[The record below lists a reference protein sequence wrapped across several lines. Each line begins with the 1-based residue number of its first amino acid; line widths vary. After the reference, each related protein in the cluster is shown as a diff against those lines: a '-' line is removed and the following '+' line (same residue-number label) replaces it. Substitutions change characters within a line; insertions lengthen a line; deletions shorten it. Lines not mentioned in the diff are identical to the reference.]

1 MPCIT
6 PLELDRA
13 GMAFGE
19 VGFSLNIWEVG
30 SQSAGSSDVR
40 IACDHAGRITMK
52 MSSTRI
58 RYECSVQDGTVML
71 WQMGK
76 RCNVV

>member
-30 SQSAGSSDVR
+30 SQSAESSDVR
-40 IACDHAGRITMK
+40 IACDHVGRITIK
-52 MSSTRI
+52 MSSTNAAQK
-58 RYECSVQDGTVML
+58 CNVQDGIVML
-71 WQMGK
+71 RQEGK
-76 RCNVV
+76 EAKV